1 MSEDVHS
8 PFTPEPNPLTQRK
21 HRKEVLWQITAPL
34 VIGALLV
41 LAAGVGVVYAG
52 ASNTGPVDRLAS
64 ISIIWLIIPMM
75 VVALIFLA
83 VTVALAYG
91 LMRLND
97 LLPIYSRQLQDL
109 FVVIEARVKRAAD
122 AAVEPALR
130 VRSAAAGLRA
140 FRRK

>member
-1 MSEDVHS
+1 MSEDFHS

-52 ASNTGPVDRLAS
+52 ASNTGPVDRWAS

-83 VTVALAYG
+83 VTAGIAYG
-91 LMRLND
+91 LMRLNS

-109 FVVIEARVKRAAD
+109 FVVIEARVRRAAD

>member
-1 MSEDVHS
+1 MSEDFHS